1 MPLTKKGQKIM
12 KGMKHSYGSAKK
24 AKQVFYSSRN
34 KGTISGVDKAKKPA
48 RTALS

>member
-1 MPLTKKGQKIM
+1 MPMTKKGKKIM
-12 KGMKHSYGSAKK
+12 KNMKHSYGSAKK
-24 AKQVFYSSRN
+24 AKTVFYASRN